1 LFLNFIKISAF
12 CNEIAAAHPNMV
24 TVSSIG
30 RSYENRA
37 IPMVKISTGGSGKK
51 AIVVDGG
58 KFNLQKR

>member
-1 LFLNFIKISAF
+1 
-12 CNEIAAAHPNMV
+12 MV

-58 KFNLQKR
+58 KFNLQKL